1 MYTLDKINIGSEC
14 IVKSINC
21 NSSTK
26 RRLLDLGLVPGAKI
40 ISLFKSPLGDPVAYD
55 VCGSV
60 IAIRIED
67 ASRIEVE

>member
-1 MYTLDKINIGSEC
+1 MYTLDKMKLGSEK

-21 NSSTK
+21 DSNIK
-26 RRLLDLGLVPGAKI
+26 RRLLDLGLIPGTKI

-55 VCGSV
+55 ICGSV
-60 IAIRIED
+60 IAIRSED